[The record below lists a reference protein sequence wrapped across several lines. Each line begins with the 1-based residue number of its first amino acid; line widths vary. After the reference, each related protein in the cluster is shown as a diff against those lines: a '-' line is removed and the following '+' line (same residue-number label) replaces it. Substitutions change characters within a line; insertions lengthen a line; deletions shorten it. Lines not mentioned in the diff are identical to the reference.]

1 MHLAKRLLA
10 ATAVAALLTSPL
22 ASPAMA
28 QAKKA
33 APAAATPALPSI
45 DIPYTKFTLSNG
57 LTVIVH
63 EDHKAPIVAVNIWY
77 HVGSKN
83 EPKGRTGFAH
93 LFEHLMF
100 NGSEN
105 ANTDWFKA
113 LEKLGATDMNGT
125 TNTDRTNYFQ
135 NVPTA
140 ALDQVLYLESDRM
153 GWLVNAIDQA
163 KLDEQRGVVQNE
175 KRQGQ
180 NQPYSISWDIITAST
195 YDADHPYGH
204 TVIGE
209 MADLDAA
216 SLKDVKDWFKT
227 YYGPANATIVLA
239 GDITPEQAKAKVEK
253 YFGAIPAGPP
263 VTHQKAWVAK
273 RTGHQRATVQDR
285 VAQSRWYRVWNT
297 PQVGTKDNDYLSLLS
312 DVLASDKTARLY
324 KRLVYEDQIATAVT
338 AFQAEA
344 EIGSTFHIQVTAKPG
359 VPLSQIEKVVEEE
372 MAKLLADGPTQA
384 ELNKIKVDRAA
395 GFVRGA
401 ERIGGFGG
409 KSDILAEA
417 QVFRGSPD
425 AYKETL
431 ETWRTAT
438 PADLR
443 KAAKEWLT
451 DGDFTL
457 ELTPYPYQDAALPEG
472 KREPAPPVG
481 PIAAATFDKYETA
494 TLSNGMKV
502 MLARRTAVP
511 VVELQMIF
519 PGGYANLPAGDRS
532 VAGLSM
538 SMLDEGA
545 GNRDALTIS
554 RQQSELGASLST
566 GGGSL
571 FSSVGLSALKA
582 NLDPSLDL
590 MADVVLRPTFPQAEL
605 DRLKKLEIA
614 ALQRSKQQPQ
624 SVAFRVFA
632 GKVYGD
638 NHPYGINVTEETI
651 NSVSREDLVA
661 FHKAQM
667 NPNGA
672 MLVAVGDITLAE
684 LTAKLEQRFGAW
696 KSPTQAVRAT
706 LPPAAPAQK
715 AIYLVDKPGAQQ
727 TTILAAIPAAPRD
740 ESNERSVEL
749 MNNVFGG
756 SFVSRLNM
764 NLREDK
770 HWSYGAS
777 SFVNGALGPRAFVAF
792 AGVQTDKTRESM
804 VEFRKELQEVGTSRP
819 ITADELAKA
828 QTDMTQSL
836 PGQWETGGAVLGS
849 LSTLYTLERP
859 GNFWDT
865 YAPDLKAVDVA
876 GVNAAAKRVVKADD
890 VIWVVVGDRARIEKD
905 LKGLGYGPVIVVDA
919 DGKVVR

>member
-10 ATAVAALLTSPL
+10 ATAAAALLTAPL
-22 ASPAMA
+22 ASPALA
-28 QAKKA
+28 QSKARTPAA
-33 APAAATPALPSI
+33 APALPAI
-45 DIPYTKFTLSNG
+45 DIPYTKFVLPNG

-63 EDHKAPIVAVNIWY
+63 EDHKAPIVAVNVWY

-83 EPKGRTGFAH
+83 EPKGRSGFAH

-113 LEKLGATDMNGT
+113 LEKLGAVDINGT

-135 NVPTA
+135 TVPTA
-140 ALDQVLYLESDRM
+140 ALDHVLWLESDRM
-153 GWLVNAIDQA
+153 GWLVDAIDQA
-163 KLDEQRGVVQNE
+163 RLDEQRGVVQNE

-180 NQPYSISWDIITAST
+180 NEPYSIAWDIFTAST

-209 MADLDAA
+209 MSDLDAA
-216 SLKDVKDWFKT
+216 SLTDVKDWFKT
-227 YYGPANATIVLA
+227 YYGAANATIVLA
-239 GDITPEQAKAKVEK
+239 GDITPEQARAKVEK
-253 YFGAIPAGPP
+253 YFGPIPAGPP
-263 VTHQKAWVAK
+263 VVKQKAWIAK
-273 RTGHQRATVQDR
+273 RTGHQRAEVQDR

-297 PQVGTKDNDYLSLLS
+297 PPGGSPQSDQLALLS

-324 KRLVYEDQIATAVT
+324 KRLVYDDQIATDVS
-338 AFQAEA
+338 AFQYEA
-344 EIGSTFHIQVTAKPG
+344 EIGSTFHIHVTAKPG
-359 VPLSQIEKVVEEE
+359 VPLSRIESAVEDE
-372 MAKLLADGPTQA
+372 MARLLRDGPTQA
-384 ELNKIKVDRAA
+384 ELDKIRVSRAA

-409 KSDILAEA
+409 KSDILAES

-425 AYKETL
+425 AYKRTL

-438 PADLR
+438 PADLK
-443 KAAKEWLT
+443 KAGTDWLT

-457 ELTPYPYQDAALPEG
+457 ELTPYPFQDATVPEG
-472 KREPAPPVG
+472 KREAAPPVG
-481 PIAAATFDKYETA
+481 AIAAAAFDKYETA

-502 MLARRTAVP
+502 VLARRTAVP
-511 VVELQMIF
+511 VVEMSMIF

-532 VAGLSM
+532 VAGLTM
-538 SMLDEGA
+538 NMLDEGA
-545 GNRDALTIS
+545 GSRDALAIS
-554 RQQSELGASLST
+554 RQQSELGASLTT

-571 FSSVGLSALKA
+571 FSSVGLSALTA

-614 ALQRSKQQPQ
+614 GLERAKQQPQ

-632 GKVYGD
+632 EKLYGPG
-638 NHPYGINVTEETI
+638 HPYGNNVTEASI

-661 FHKAQM
+661 YHKAQM

-672 MLVAVGDITLAE
+672 MLVAVGDITMAE
-684 LTAKLEQRFGAW
+684 LTARLEQRFSGW
-696 KSPTQAVRAT
+696 KSQTPAVRAT
-706 LPPAAPAQK
+706 LPPAAPAQR
-715 AIYLVDKPGAQQ
+715 AIYLVDRPGAQQ

-740 ESNERSVEL
+740 ESSERSVEL
-749 MNNVFGG
+749 LNNVFGG

-777 SFVNGALGPRAFVAF
+777 SFLNGSLGPRAFVAF
-792 AGVQTDKTRESM
+792 SGVQTDKTRESM
-804 VEFRKELQEVGTSRP
+804 IEFRKELTEIGTTRP

-828 QTDMTQSL
+828 QTEMTQSL

-849 LSTLYTLERP
+849 LSSLYTLERP
-859 GNFWDT
+859 ADFWDT
-865 YAPDLKAVDVA
+865 YGPGLKAVDVA
-876 GVNAAAKRVVKADD
+876 AVNAAAKRVVKAGD
-890 VIWVVVGDRARIEKD
+890 VIWVVVGDRAKIEKD

-919 DGKVVR
+919 DGKVVN